1 MKSNS
6 EFGKKYKVNASR
18 AKKMYRYVD
27 RDKDGN
33 IIIKQGQFLVSTIP
47 VARYAF
53 VDGWILLIQSEVFT
67 RKDNLGKM
75 VLVKSYIPDKY
86 PKKYSDSEKE
96 KAIANNF
103 IMSELAKQFLL
114 QAAEY
119 YNVVFEDCDELAK
132 SENYKKQGN
141 SKVRRIIPGK
151 RYFVT
156 PSFLEDDEEL
166 IHLADILKSPN
177 ILLVSEMLKNIEE
190 YLILRD
196 VYQEDIKQIKKSFI
210 KQCIF
215 HKFIDFTDEHNW
227 NSGIIFSQRNGVLRA
242 RYAPEYDLDFSA
254 EVYNT
259 INEGIQP
266 KVFYRITDDGG
277 LFLDDMLEQFKGEYE
292 KEYLKKVIS
301 TFNID
306 EAIEKGKENG
316 NIKLSERTLKQY
328 KKFFAEQIKIVKD
341 FYTRNY
347 VMKEEDFSPEP

>member
-6 EFGKKYKVNASR
+6 EFEKKYKVNASR
-18 AKKMYRYVD
+18 AKKMSRDVD
-27 RDKDGN
+27 IDEDGN
-33 IIIKQGQFLVSTIP
+33 IIIKQGQFLVSTMT

-53 VDGWILLIQSEVFT
+53 VDGWILLLQPEVFT

-75 VLVKSYIPDKY
+75 VLVKSYISDKY
-86 PKKYSDSEKE
+86 PNNYSDCEKE
-96 KAIANNF
+96 KSIANNF

-114 QAAEY
+114 QSAEY
-119 YNVVFEDCDELAK
+119 YNAVFEDCDELRK

-141 SKVRRIIPGK
+141 TRVRRINPGK

-166 IHLADILKSPN
+166 IHLADILKNPE
-177 ILLVSEMLKNIEE
+177 ILRVSEMLKNIEE
-190 YLILRD
+190 YLKVKH
-196 VYQEDIKQIKKSFI
+196 VYQEDIEQIRKSFI

-215 HKFIDFTDEHNW
+215 HKFIDFTDEHNF
-227 NSGIIFSQRNGVLRA
+227 NSGLIISQRNGVLRA

-259 INEGIQP
+259 INGGIQP

-277 LFLDDMLEQFKGEYE
+277 FFLDDMLEQFKGEYE
-292 KEYLKKVIS
+292 KEYLKEIIP
-301 TFNID
+301 TINIQ
-306 EAIEKGKENG
+306 ETIKKGEENG
-316 NIKLSERTLKQY
+316 NIKLSERALRQY
-328 KKFFAEQIKIVKD
+328 TRFFNEQIESLKK

-347 VMKEEDFSPEP
+347 GIINENLR